1 VFTDRFEPAP
11 DRGAAEALLQA
22 LASQAFPVRG
32 QPAPAGTISERTVR
46 PAGGAPAER
55 LLKAEARY
63 RVLVEQVPAIT
74 FMASLDESSNELYV
88 SPQIEAILGY
98 TQAEWLEDP
107 VLWYTRLH
115 PDDRERWHLEF
126 ARTCATGE
134 PFRSEYRFLA
144 KDGRVVWVRGEAR
157 LVSDER
163 GRPLFLHGVAFDITE
178 QKQAE
183 AVLRGSKAAL
193 EEQVRQRTAELNQ
206 VVEALHAE
214 VAERKQIEASLLEA
228 KLAAEGANR
237 LKSEFLA
244 NMSHEIRTPMN
255 GILGMTDLALGTQL
269 TPEQHE
275 YLGMIKTSADALLSV
290 INDILDF
297 SKIEAGKV
305 ELDPIPFGLR
315 DLLADT
321 LRPLAVRASGK
332 NLELAYVIAP
342 DVPDEVIGDPHRLR
356 QILINLI
363 GNAIKFTD
371 RGEVIL
377 EVKKIE
383 GEAAPCALRAAHCAR
398 FEFSVRDTGIGIPP
412 DRQAHIFEAFAQADG
427 STTRKYGGTG
437 LGLTICKRLVELMGG
452 RIAVRSEVG
461 KGSTFS
467 VRVCLRLLGQP
478 QNRSSPQAAEELHG
492 LRVLVVDDNATSRRI
507 LDEVLTGWHLRTT
520 LAESGP
526 EALTI
531 LSHAEAEG
539 SPYDLLMVDASMPG
553 MDGIEVA
560 RRCRQELRRV
570 PATIMMLPSATQ
582 FAHTTRYQAA
592 GVSAFVVKPIGQ
604 ADLRNSLRAALG
616 QAAGAPPAA
625 APALPAEPQ
634 ASQDSLS
641 RPLRVLLAEDNAVNQ
656 KLAVRLLE
664 RRGHAVAVAVD
675 GRQALA
681 ALDEECFDL
690 VLMDLQMP
698 EMNGFEATAAI
709 RRREEATDRRTP
721 IIALTANAMA
731 GDREQCLRSG
741 FDEYVSKPIQAQRLF
756 DAIGAVLG
764 PAGGTSPNGTSA
776 RAPGGGATAAPG

>member
-1 VFTDRFEPAP
+1 
-11 DRGAAEALLQA
+11 
-22 LASQAFPVRG
+22 
-32 QPAPAGTISERTVR
+32 
-46 PAGGAPAER
+46 
-55 LLKAEARY
+55 
-63 RVLVEQVPAIT
+63 LVEQVPAIT
-74 FMASLDESSNELYV
+74 FMASLDESTNELYV

-107 VLWYTRLH
+107 VLWYSRLH

-126 ARTCATGE
+126 AQTCATGE

-157 LVSDER
+157 VVSDER

-183 AVLRGSKAAL
+183 AVLRGSKEAL

-269 TPEQHE
+269 MPEQRE

-305 ELDPIPFGLR
+305 ELDPVPFGLR

-321 LRPLAVRASGK
+321 LRPLAVRASSK

-342 DVPDEVIGDPHRLR
+342 DVPDEVIGDPCRLR

-371 RGEVIL
+371 RGEVVL
-377 EVKKIE
+377 EVKKID
-383 GEAAPCALRAAHCAR
+383 GEAAHCAR

-437 LGLTICKRLVELMGG
+437 LGLTICKRLVELMDG
-452 RIAVRSEVG
+452 RITVRSEVG

-467 VRVCLRLLGQP
+467 AQVCLPLLGRP
-478 QNRSSPQAAEELHG
+478 ENRSSPRAAEELHG

-507 LDEVLTGWHLRTT
+507 LDEVLTGWHLRPR

-526 EALTI
+526 AALTI
-531 LSHAEAEG
+531 LSRAEAGG
-539 SPYDLLMVDASMPG
+539 SPYDLLMLDASMTG
-553 MDGIEVA
+553 MDGIELA

-570 PATIMMLPSATQ
+570 PAIVMMLPSAAQLADT
-582 FAHTTRYQAA
+582 ARYQAA

-616 QAAGAPPAA
+616 QAAGPPPAA
-625 APALPAEPQ
+625 VPALPAEPQ

-664 RRGHAVAVAVD
+664 RRGHAVVIAAD
-675 GRQALA
+675 GREALA
-681 ALDEECFDL
+681 AVEKERFDL

-709 RRREEATDRRTP
+709 RRREESTDRRIP

-741 FDEYVSKPIQAQRLF
+741 FDEYVSKPIQAQQLF
-756 DAIGAVLG
+756 DTIGAVLG
-764 PAGGTSPNGTSA
+764 SAGGASPNGTSA